1 MKELKC
7 PQCGSVFSVDE
18 ADYASIVSQV
28 KTQEFD
34 AEIKARLSEIQ
45 KQSEVKQEAESLKLT
60 HNFQDKLNAK
70 DLELSQK
77 ENEIVKLKAQLDR

>member
-34 AEIKARLSEIQ
+34 AEVKTRLEEIQ
-45 KQSEVKQEAESLKLT
+45 KQNEV
-60 HNFQDKLNAK
+60 
-70 DLELSQK
+70 LSPYRMRPYFYGSYQNQGEK
-77 ENEIVKLKAQLDR
+77 KRFI

>member
-34 AEIKARLSEIQ
+34 AEIKVRLAEIQ
-45 KQSEVKQEAESLKLT
+45 KQNESCSYGNGIYKYAVC
-60 HNFQDKLNAK
+60 FR
-70 DLELSQK
+70 E
-77 ENEIVKLKAQLDR
+77 